1 MFYKFFYVYIIFND
15 IWCLCCCFYVLGLNF
30 CIVIGQ
36 FFFNHQKCKSSLFSV
51 ATRFTGLS
59 IVLCFVFCMG
69 YKLCL

>member
-1 MFYKFFYVYIIFND
+1 
-15 IWCLCCCFYVLGLNF
+15 LCCCFYVLGLNF